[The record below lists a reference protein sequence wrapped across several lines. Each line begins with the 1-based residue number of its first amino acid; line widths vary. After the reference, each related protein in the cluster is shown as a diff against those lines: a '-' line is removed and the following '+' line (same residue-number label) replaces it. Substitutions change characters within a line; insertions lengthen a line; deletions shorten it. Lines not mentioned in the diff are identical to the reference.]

1 MIKIT
6 KITQHFI
13 HPHIA
18 PKNTSLD
25 DLFVANADLK
35 DKKALAAYVIET
47 YSLGQLISVKFNVA
61 DHILDFTYNQK
72 ENIGRVVAEVA
83 IVD

>member
-13 HPHIA
+13 HHHIA

-25 DLFVANADLK
+25 DLFVSNTDFK

-61 DHILDFTYNQK
+61 DHILDFTYRHNEQT
-72 ENIGRVVAEVA
+72 GRVVAEVA
-83 IVD
+83 ILD